1 MAASLH
7 TAHHTAADASST
19 QSTAGKQLHRR
30 ADIPGRHLLL
40 LLNKLSAVLNNILL
54 LLMLLLLLLLLK
66 IARQNM
72 NVAPWAR
79 PTQVH
84 GPPLT

>member
-1 MAASLH
+1 
-7 TAHHTAADASST
+7 
-19 QSTAGKQLHRR
+19 
-30 ADIPGRHLLL
+30 
-40 LLNKLSAVLNNILL
+40 LL
-54 LLMLLLLLLLLK
+54 LLMLLLLLLLK